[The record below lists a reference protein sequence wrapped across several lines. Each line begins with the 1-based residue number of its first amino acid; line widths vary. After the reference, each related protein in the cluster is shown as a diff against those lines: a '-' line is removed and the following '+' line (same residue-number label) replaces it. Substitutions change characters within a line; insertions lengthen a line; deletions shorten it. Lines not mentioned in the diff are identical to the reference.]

1 MRCAA
6 QVHVLEGPKSAIVLP
21 AKDLV
26 ETEDLY
32 INSAALVNMGNVSA
46 KKLPDSSSDVERATD

>member
-1 MRCAA
+1 
-6 QVHVLEGPKSAIVLP
+6 VHVLEGPKSAIVLP